1 MPNTSLHISF
11 ADDAARAL
19 GHPLLSDYSGSYLL
33 GSTAPDV
40 RNLAGWDRYSTH
52 FFDLAKDEPGKGIQ
66 GLFETYPEL
75 ADAASLGH
83 ETRAFVLGYMCHLVT
98 DEYWIAQVYRPYFGK
113 RASSDPIT
121 NVLDRVLQFDM
132 DKRERNGIR
141 DLDAVLDALKSS
153 DVGVKVSFIDPDLPG
168 TLEGRYDRTHLHGP
182 RLGPP
187 QAFRKEG
194 PAPGTQRRRGHHELR
209 HRPGP
214 RPAVPRQRAG
224 PRPRYRRLPGPRHRP
239 VRRHRRGV
247 PVVRVITDFEE
258 ARAFLHRL
266 HAAPGRLPQPHNR
279 CRHQARIRRAYLP
292 VRCCSPHP

>member
-52 FFDLAKDEPGKGIQ
+52 FFDLAKDEPGRGIQ

-75 ADAASLGH
+75 ADAAGLGH

-153 DVGVKVSFIDPDLPG
+153 DVGVNVSFIDPELLGRWKEVMTERTSMDLGWDHLRRFVRKALPQHLKDDENTMNSVIAKG
-168 TLEGRYDRTHLHGP
+168 PDLLE
-182 RLGPP
+182 
-187 QAFRKEG
+187 K
-194 PAPGTQRRRGHHELR
+194 
-209 HRPGP
+209 
-214 RPAVPRQRAG
+214 
-224 PRPRYRRLPGPRHRP
+224 
-239 VRRHRRGV
+239 
-247 PVVRVITDFEE
+247 
-258 ARAFLHRL
+258 ARAQAPDHVI
-266 HAAPGRLPQPHNR
+266 AAY
-279 CRHQARIRRAYLP
+279 RAKAIEQFVVIAGEYL
-292 VRCCSPHP
+292 S

>member
-11 ADDAARAL
+11 ADDAARTL

-52 FFDLAKDEPGKGIQ
+52 FFDLAKDEPGRGIQ

-98 DEYWIAQVYRPYFGK
+98 DEYWIAQVYRPYFGRK
-113 RASSDPIT
+113 ASSDPIT

-141 DLDAVLDALKSS
+141 DLDGVLEALKSS
-153 DVGVKVSFIDPDLPG
+153 DVGVKVSFIDSDLLGRWKDVMTERTSMDLGWDNLRRFVRKALPRHLKDDEDTMNSVIDQGPDLLAKAREQAPDQVIAAY
-168 TLEGRYDRTHLHGP
+168 RAQAIDR
-182 RLGPP
+182 
-187 QAFRKEG
+187 F
-194 PAPGTQRRRGHHELR
+194 
-209 HRPGP
+209 
-214 RPAVPRQRAG
+214 VVIAG
-224 PRPRYRRLPGPRHRP
+224 
-239 VRRHRRGV
+239 
-247 PVVRVITDFEE
+247 E
-258 ARAFLHRL
+258 
-266 HAAPGRLPQPHNR
+266 
-279 CRHQARIRRAYLP
+279 YL
-292 VRCCSPHP
+292 S